1 VITQR
6 ASATAEA
13 VFNARFTL
21 STCEPECV
29 LYREDMVALLDHI
42 GNLEF
47 EVSRLK
53 GTIQHEYPIAALYE
67 AFNRRVD

>member
-1 VITQR
+1 
-6 ASATAEA
+6 
-13 VFNARFTL
+13 
-21 STCEPECV
+21 
-29 LYREDMVALLDHI
+29 MVALLGHI

-67 AFNRRVD
+67 AFNRRVE

>member
-1 VITQR
+1 VITKQS
-6 ASATAEA
+6 ASVIEA
-13 VFNARFTL
+13 VFNARSGL
-21 STCEPECV
+21 ATCEDECV

-42 GNLEF
+42 SNLEY

-67 AFNRRVD
+67 AFNRRVE